1 MHNLLLHVLD
11 LMKRGGALALGVIIG
26 CLIAILILRLITRKN
41 NENFPW
47 KRLAPGALT
56 AGYLALVAM
65 GTLLIMS
72 GGGRLSLRV
81 FAEFIEAWNTMST
94 TLWLNIVLNIA
105 MFIPAGILFPL
116 VFPKLDRW
124 YKVTAAGA
132 GMSFV
137 IELLQLI
144 LNRGAADI
152 DDLITNTLGCV
163 IGYSLLAA
171 FRALR
176 KKEKRWFVPLA
187 CPLSVA
193 LIALGVFGV
202 YQAKEFG
209 NLDCLPYFRV
219 NTRGIEWSYDF
230 TPDENETEFLVC
242 KSVTLDKK
250 GAEEFARLVE
260 ERLGARFDEV
270 YYYDNEIWFM
280 DRMEK
285 ERKPRVLKI
294 SYPDGFYELG
304 EMAFRGEKIGLP
316 KADVL
321 EKLRGWGID
330 LPGSVDCVF
339 NDGVCTLT
347 ASMIEVGGNFID
359 GTVKVLFDG
368 DGNIA
373 KIRNSVSTLTPYRT
387 VKVVS
392 ESEAARRLERGDFS
406 YGGAF
411 EYDRPEKVEV
421 VSVRLVGKIDSKG
434 FCRPVYLFNIE
445 GTTTPAVFVSAD

>member
-26 CLIAILILRLITRKN
+26 CFIAILILWLITRKKS
-41 NENFPW
+41 ENFPW
-47 KRLAPGALT
+47 KRLALGALT
-56 AGYLALVAM
+56 AGYLAIVAM
-65 GTLLIMS
+65 GTLLRTGS
-72 GGGRLSLRV
+72 GGRLSLHI
-81 FAEFIEAWNTMST
+81 FAELVEAWNTMST

-105 MFIPAGILFPL
+105 MFVPAGILFPL

-124 YKVTAAGA
+124 YKVSAAGA
-132 GMSFV
+132 GLSLF
-137 IELLQLI
+137 IEVSQLI
-144 LNRGAADI
+144 LDRGAADI

-193 LIALGVFGV
+193 LIALGVFAV

-209 NLDCLPYFRV
+209 NLSCLPYFRV
-219 NTRGIEWSYDF
+219 NTHGIEWSYDF
-230 TPDENETEFLVC
+230 APDENGTEFLVC
-242 KSVTLDKK
+242 KAVTLDKK
-250 GAEEFARLVE
+250 GAEEFARQIE
-260 ERLGARFDEV
+260 EKLGARFDEA

-285 ERKPRVLKI
+285 ERTPRMLKI

-304 EMAFRGEKIGLP
+304 EMAFRGEKIELP
-316 KADVL
+316 KAEVL

-330 LPGSVDCVF
+330 LPESVECAFD
-339 NDGVCTLT
+339 DGVCTLT
-347 ASMIEVGGNFID
+347 ANMIEVGGNFID

-392 ESEAARRLERGDFS
+392 ESEAAKRLERGDFS

-411 EYDRPEKVEV
+411 EYDRPENVEV
-421 VSVRLVGKIDSKG
+421 ESVRLVGKIDSKG
-434 FCRPVYLFNIE
+434 FYRPVYLFNIE
-445 GTTTPAVFVSAD
+445 GTTTPSVFVSAD

>member
-1 MHNLLLHVLD
+1 MHNLLLRVLD

-26 CLIAILILRLITRKN
+26 CFIAILILRLISRKKP
-41 NENFPW
+41 ESFPW
-47 KRLAPGALT
+47 KRLALGALT
-56 AGYLALVAM
+56 AGYLALVAA
-65 GTLLIMS
+65 GTLLRTG

-81 FAEFIEAWNTMST
+81 FAEFVEAWNTMST
-94 TLWLNIVLNIA
+94 TLWLNIVLNVA
-105 MFIPAGILFPL
+105 MFVPAGILFPL

-124 YKVTAAGA
+124 CKVSAAGA
-132 GMSFV
+132 GLSLF

-176 KKEKRWFVPLA
+176 KKEKRWFMPLA

-193 LIALGVFGV
+193 LVALGVFAV

-209 NLDCLPYFRV
+209 NLSCLPYFRL

-230 TPDENETEFLVC
+230 EPDESGTEFLVC
-242 KSVTLDKK
+242 KAVTLDKK
-250 GAEEFARLVE
+250 GAEEFARQVE
-260 ERLGARFDEV
+260 EKLGARFDEA

-285 ERKPRVLKI
+285 ERTHRMLKI

-304 EMAFRGEKIGLP
+304 EMAFRGEKIELP
-316 KADVL
+316 KAEVL

-330 LPGSVDCVF
+330 LPESVDCAF
-339 NDGVCTLT
+339 DDGVCTLT
-347 ASMIEVGGNFID
+347 ASMIEVGGDFID
-359 GTVKVLFDG
+359 GKVQVLFDG

-392 ESEAARRLERGDFS
+392 ESEAAKRLERGDFS
-406 YGGAF
+406 YGDAF

-421 VSVRLVGKIDSKG
+421 KSVRLVGKIDSKG
-434 FCRPVYLFNIE
+434 FYRPVYLFNIE
-445 GTTTPAVFVSAD
+445 GTTTPSVFVSAD